1 MKRMIT
7 RKEAAQLLKCTP
19 QSISYMVSNGILKGH
34 KVKDRI
40 LVDSDTI
47 TKQFDTIL
55 DYVSTKENVE
65 KLTEVLH
72 KKEAELEDRIKDLEY
87 EMGLIDS
94 PSRAASDIGATLLL
108 SELNHYQDMLNH
120 REFSILRDFIE
131 GMRGFDELADKYCLT
146 RERIRQVIVRGL
158 NRIRMNDASKR
169 MTDEIILLNQHIK
182 ELETEKENDREQYL
196 KSLSGQENKPY
207 SPVMNKKL
215 VECDLSVRALNCIRY
230 LELETLGDL
239 ANSDKRLL
247 MAVRNMGKKTMQ
259 EFEILLE
266 HYGLEF
272 AKKE

>member
-1 MKRMIT
+1 MIT